1 LATGQK
7 LRLKNLLPLEVTDVI
22 EWFARYQRAL
32 KYGLIA
38 AGILIV
44 IVLLVTLPASV
55 IQSSIRLSTP
65 FILGSL
71 AALIASRAGVLNLAI
86 EGKMLLGAF
95 IGVVT
100 LYQPDLAAGEPGID
114 PMWGVLTA
122 ALSGGILGLIF
133 ALLYLRIRINL
144 IILALALNLFV
155 AEGTVYF
162 MRVLFDSFGTLADPS
177 ITGLPTIEIPLVKDI
192 PLLGSLFSG
201 YNIIVYLSWVLV
213 AVIWLILYRTKF
225 GRHIR
230 AVGENKEAAE
240 SVGINVTRVQIFAL
254 TISGMLAGTAGA
266 FLSLG
271 VLSQFLENMTAGR
284 GWIALTVAIFA
295 LNRPLPAFLTALFF
309 GLAEAL
315 ALYMGRLDNVPI
327 PPNLLQLFPQVA
339 TLGALIL
346 VALRIRGSEILK
358 RRTFAREFGKELD
371 NLKGMVIRKGDTPGQ
386 AAGD

>member
-1 LATGQK
+1 M
-7 LRLKNLLPLEVTDVI
+7 I
-22 EWFARYQRAL
+22 EWVARYQRPL
-32 KYGLIA
+32 RIGLISI
-38 AGILIV
+38 GLV
-44 IVLLVTLPASV
+44 LVLVLLVTLPASV

-65 FILGSL
+65 FILGAL

-95 IGVVT
+95 IAVITVYRPG
-100 LYQPDLAAGEPGID
+100 LAAGEPGVD
-114 PMWGVLTA
+114 PMWGVLAA
-122 ALSGGILGLIF
+122 ALSGGILSLIF

-144 IILALALNLFV
+144 IILALALNLLV
-155 AEGTVYF
+155 AEGTVF
-162 MRVLFDSFGTLADPS
+162 FLRVQFGAFGTLADPS
-177 ITGLPTIEIPLVKDI
+177 ITGLSVINIPLISSI
-192 PLLGSLFSG
+192 PFAGSLLSG
-201 YNIIVYLSWVLV
+201 YNIIVYLSWLLV

-309 GLAEAL
+309 GTAEAL

-327 PPNLLQLFPQVA
+327 PPNLLQMFPQVA
-339 TLGALIL
+339 TLGALVL
-346 VALRIRGSEILK
+346 VALRIRGSEILQ
-358 RRTFAREFGKELD
+358 RRTFVREFGKELD
-371 NLKGMVIRKGDTPGQ
+371 NLKSMVIHKSDAPGQ
-386 AAGD
+386 TAGD